1 MGPSNLKLK
10 RTFITRSA
18 LKDIFDKERALGG
31 QHETTKKLGG
41 VASTLPSRVNRPQ
54 TTKDHLTVDTANIL
68 PSLTTEQAFEPEHE
82 SSPVRSTETVQHASS
97 EDVATIDAGSKK
109 RSRGPTTGKG
119 LRKYFDSF
127 GKIKI
132 NVDPSIGRP
141 VNAGQSAKLSSN
153 IGIITRGVLPMPKT
167 WKDVDEAIGL
177 MPGFD
182 HLQNHMDVNIDEP
195 VVKRSL
201 VESIKRNTR
210 QSRYK
215 LHQHFL
221 QYATVEEAKNNK
233 PDSCLDKHNWDEL
246 CDHFASDKYKHRSEA
261 IKNNRKKVRC
271 KQSTGRKDFTVRSHE
286 ISKVPGEP
294 CGRIDLY
301 ESTHCSRKGEWM
313 SVEAKN
319 NWVLMLKKREE
330 YMELGIEKSE
340 DEIVL
345 EVLGHGTGYTK
356 GLGYGPTPPSR
367 RNSYNSSSQYKDELK
382 DKEEELQQ
390 SKAQVQEL
398 KTQVTELKEA
408 LSAQNADLSAQNATL
423 SAELFTQ
430 GEIINKLMAFC
441 SNKGMKF

>member
-1 MGPSNLKLK
+1 M
-10 RTFITRSA
+10 
-18 LKDIFDKERALGG
+18 
-31 QHETTKKLGG
+31 
-41 VASTLPSRVNRPQ
+41 
-54 TTKDHLTVDTANIL
+54 
-68 PSLTTEQAFEPEHE
+68 EPET
-82 SSPVRSTETVQHASS
+82 VFLETVQHAST
-97 EDVATIDAGSKK
+97 EYVAIIDAGSKK
-109 RSRGPTTGKG
+109 RSQGPTTGKG

-195 VVKRSL
+195 GVKRSL

-210 QSRYK
+210 QS
-215 LHQHFL
+215 H
-221 QYATVEEAKNNK
+221 
-233 PDSCLDKHNWDEL
+233 
-246 CDHFASDKYKHRSEA
+246 KYKHRSEA
-261 IKNNRKKVRC
+261 NKNNRKKVRC
-271 KQSTGRKDFTVRSHE
+271 KQSTGRKAFTIRSHE

-345 EVLGHGTGYTK
+345 EILGHGTGYTK

-367 RNSYNSSSQYKDELK
+367 RNSLYNSFSQYKDELK

-408 LSAQNADLSAQNATL
+408 LSAQNADLSAQNTTL

-430 GEIINKLMAFC
+430 GEIINKLMDFC